1 MGNISGGKIMFYAHY
16 NFLTQSIQ
24 YYVFSPYNKGLK
36 LENQTELA
44 YLTLQYVKGEEYHD

>member
-1 MGNISGGKIMFYAHY
+1 MFYAHY